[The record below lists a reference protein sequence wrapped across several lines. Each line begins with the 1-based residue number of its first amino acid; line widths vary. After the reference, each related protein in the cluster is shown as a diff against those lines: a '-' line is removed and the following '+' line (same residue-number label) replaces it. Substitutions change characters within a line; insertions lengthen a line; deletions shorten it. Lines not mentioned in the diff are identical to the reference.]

1 MLEPMVKVHYV
12 TVLLWLVIMKIIK
25 TKKGNKMKNL
35 LLSLVPLV
43 VLAGCITPQS
53 YVDPSFSKVTYE
65 DVKLVQ
71 NKYSSNVI
79 VEFQR
84 NGELFEKANQEV
96 RNHVER
102 TLRATGV
109 IVPST
114 ENSAVTLKV
123 VVNNIA
129 DLGEAA
135 AKGFGTG
142 LTFGA
147 AGSLVTDYYEV
158 SISYTDNS
166 GKELTK
172 KYKHALHTTIGN
184 KKAPF
189 ENVHPTSPADAFGS
203 VVEQVILNFITEM
216 QNDGLLTFSFKF
228 NKISA

>member
-1 MLEPMVKVHYV
+1 
-12 TVLLWLVIMKIIK
+12 MKK
-25 TKKGNKMKNL
+25 L
-35 LLSLVPLV
+35 LLTLVPV
-43 VLAGCITPQS
+43 VALSGCISPKT
-53 YVDPSFSKVTYE
+53 YVDPTFAKASYQ
-65 DVKLVQ
+65 DVKSVQ
-71 NKYSSNVI
+71 KKYSTNVI

-84 NGELFEKANQEV
+84 NGEAFERANKEV

-109 IVPST
+109 IIPS
-114 ENSAVTLKV
+114 NDNPAFSLKI
-123 VVNNIA
+123 VVNNLA

-158 SISYTDNS
+158 SITYIDNS

-189 ENVHPTSPADAFGS
+189 ENVDPTSPADAFGS
-203 VVEQVILNFITEM
+203 VVEQVILNFITDM
-216 QNDGLLTFSFKF
+216 QNNGLLTFVR
-228 NKISA
+228 KIQPVHS